1 MSGATLPA
9 QYVDRLLEISRSL
22 VEEPDI
28 EKVLARVLEAAREL
42 TDSKYAAIGVL
53 DESRQRFGRFISR
66 GIDEQLQEQIG
77 PPPVGKGLFGTVI
90 KAQTPVRVA
99 RVDRH
104 PDSYGYPDGHPPM
117 ASFLGVPVKIGAEAW
132 GVIYC
137 AEQSSGTY
145 TQEHERALV
154 LLAEWAAIAVHNA
167 DVLGRARRDRDKLAH
182 ALLAHRAAR
191 DVAQAIGSDVDLDHV
206 LELISARVLPLIGA
220 NSVLVLLDDGHRYT
234 VTAESGDIRREIG
247 EAEGPPPPES
257 RPRGRPL
264 ARDELSSDEL
274 EYWTKL
280 GARGPVTAV
289 IAPMIH
295 QGTQRGLI
303 AAFRDDRR
311 PFSEADQEL
320 LQTYATSAATRV
332 TIARSVQRERL
343 QDAVAAAE
351 AERRRWARELHDQTL
366 QGLAALRLLV
376 GAAQDDAPEAS
387 GLSQA
392 QQLIE
397 DEIAGLRAIIAELR
411 PAGLGQGGGWTGSL
425 DALVEKQRR
434 VGGPQIELDYDPQT
448 ASASPELLAT
458 AFRIVQEALTN
469 ALRHADAKRI
479 AVSIQGTGDR
489 LELTI
494 TDNGHGFDPEEP
506 RTGLGLVGLRE
517 RVELA
522 GGELTITTGQ
532 DGTQV
537 RVGLG
542 AINER

>member
-1 MSGATLPA
+1 MPA
-9 QYVDRLLEISRSL
+9 VPEQHLDRLLEISRSL
-22 VEEPDI
+22 VQELDVET
-28 EKVLARVLEAAREL
+28 VLTRVLDAAREL
-42 TDSKYAAIGVL
+42 TASKYAAIGIL
-53 DESRQRFGRFISR
+53 DPSRERFGRFISI
-66 GIDEQLQEQIG
+66 GIDEELQQQIG
-77 PPPVGKGLFGTVI
+77 PPPVGRGLFGTVI
-90 KAQTPVRVA
+90 RAQTPVRVV
-99 RVDRH
+99 RVGDH
-104 PDSYGYPDGHPPM
+104 PDSQGYPPGHPPM
-117 ASFLGVPVKIGAEAW
+117 DSFLGVPVRIGSEAW
-132 GVIYC
+132 GVIC
-137 AEQSSGTY
+137 CSEQATGRY
-145 TQEHERALV
+145 DDDHERSLV

-167 DVLGRARRDRDKLAH
+167 DVLGRARKDRDKVAH

-234 VTAESGDIRREIG
+234 VVAETGGIHRSIGD
-247 EAEGPPPPES
+247 AEGPPPAAS
-257 RPRGRPL
+257 RPRGRPI
-264 ARDELSSDEL
+264 ARDELTPEEL
-274 EYWTKL
+274 DYWTKL
-280 GARGPVTAV
+280 GAEGAVTAV

-387 GLSQA
+387 GLGQA

-411 PAGLGQGGGWTGSL
+411 PAGLGSGEDWIESL
-425 DALVEKQRR
+425 EALVEKQRR
-434 VGGPQIELDYDPQT
+434 VGGPQISLDYDPAT
-448 ASASPELLAT
+448 SSASPELLAP
-458 AFRIVQEALTN
+458 AFRIVQEAMTN
-469 ALRHADAKRI
+469 ALRHADARNI
-479 AVSIQGTGDR
+479 SVSVQGAA
-489 LELTI
+489 EQLTI
-494 TDNGHGFDPEEP
+494 TVSDDGHGFDVDEP
-506 RTGLGLVGLRE
+506 RSGLGLVGMRE

-522 GGELTITTGQ
+522 GGELAIESGPGGTTVAA
-532 DGTQV
+532 T
-537 RVGLG
+537 LG
-542 AINER
+542 AAG